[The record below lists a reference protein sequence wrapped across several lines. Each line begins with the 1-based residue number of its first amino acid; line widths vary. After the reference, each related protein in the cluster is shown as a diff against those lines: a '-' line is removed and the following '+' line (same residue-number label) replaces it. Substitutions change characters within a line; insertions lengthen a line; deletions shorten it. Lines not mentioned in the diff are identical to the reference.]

1 MDSDTDEFPGRS
13 VSLRAESPALWA
25 MKNESNAQ
33 RTPDVVSGITVQVDA
48 GDTLPVHGVDYLRD
62 EMSEAERLCYV
73 VPGHPS
79 TVEATYG
86 LDEFFFLYPLGED
99 SIALGTNALYMHCLV
114 QDRIESQ
121 ERDWGWK

>member
-1 MDSDTDEFPGRS
+1 
-13 VSLRAESPALWA
+13 
-25 MKNESNAQ
+25 MKNESDIQ
-33 RTPDVVSGITVQVDA
+33 RTPEVVSGITAQVEADNA
-48 GDTLPVHGVDYLRD
+48 PPARNVDYLRD
-62 EMSEAERLCYV
+62 EMSDAKRLCYV

-114 QDRIESQ
+114 QDRIESK
-121 ERDWGWK
+121 ERDWGW